1 MHREELATA
10 RAGRSGREIVVA
22 HQADVIGAALPPG
35 CRVLEVGC
43 GRGDVAAALAGA
55 GHQVTAI
62 DPALPADVMA
72 VRNVRFER
80 VAIEDF
86 TDPVKYDAVAFTASL
101 HHIAAL
107 GPALDRAAALL
118 ATGGVLAID
127 EFDLQ
132 AADDVTA
139 QWYFELQEL
148 FAVAGLYDPAR
159 IEGKSTQGPAAR
171 WIASHTGRSAR
182 TSSHASGVIDKDH
195 HLHGGDAMVTAIR
208 ERFDTVV
215 VTGGP
220 YLYRY
225 IAAGLRG
232 PRAAW
237 IGEAMRDAEKR
248 RIDAGM
254 IRAVGLQITAT
265 AR

>member
-10 RAGRSGREIVVA
+10 RAGRSGREVVVA
-22 HQADVIGAALPPG
+22 HQLDVIGAALPPG

-43 GRGDVAAALAGA
+43 GRGEVAAALAGA
-55 GHQVTAI
+55 GHRVTAI
-62 DPALPADVMA
+62 DPALPDDVMA

-80 VAIEDF
+80 VALEAFADQER
-86 TDPVKYDAVAFTASL
+86 YDAVAFTASL
-101 HHIAAL
+101 HHIEAL

-118 ATGGVLAID
+118 APGGVIAID
-127 EFDLQ
+127 DFDVN
-132 AADDVTA
+132 APDDATA
-139 QWYFELQEL
+139 LWYFELQEL

-159 IEGKSTQGPAAR
+159 IEGKQTQAPAAR
-171 WIASHTGRSAR
+171 WVASHTGHSAR
-182 TSSHASGVIDKDH
+182 ARSVTSGVIDKDH
-195 HLHGGDAMVTAIR
+195 HLHAGDVMVEAIR
-208 ERFDTVV
+208 ARFDDVT

-232 PRAAW
+232 PRAPWVA
-237 IGEAMRDAEKR
+237 EAIRDAEKR
-248 RIDAGM
+248 RIGSGL
-254 IRAVGLQITAT
+254 IKPVGLQITAK